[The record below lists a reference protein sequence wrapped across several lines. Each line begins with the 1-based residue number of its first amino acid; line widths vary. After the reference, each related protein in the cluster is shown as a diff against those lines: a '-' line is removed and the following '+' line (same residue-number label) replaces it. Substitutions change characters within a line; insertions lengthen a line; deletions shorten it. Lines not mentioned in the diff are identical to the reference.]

1 MTLINPE
8 DLDSLY
14 QKWYYGDKLSEI
26 RWPKK
31 YTASNYRDQRFED
44 WLWTQGFTVVQKD
57 KKRYLKF
64 GGNEK
69 QLTFF
74 LLKHMS

>member
-1 MTLINPE
+1 MTVLSPE
-8 DLDSLY
+8 DLNSLY

-31 YTASNYRDQRFED
+31 YTAGNRDLQFED

-64 GGNEK
+64 GGNER

>member
-8 DLDSLY
+8 DLNLLY
-14 QKWYYGDKLSEI
+14 QKWYYGDKLSET

-31 YTASNYRDQRFED
+31 YTAGNYRDQRFED